1 MNFETDYIKKLAKIL
16 SDNDLTE
23 ITLEDGEQAVIIKRD
38 KENAHIGSEIIPVQ
52 QCVQPMPMVQPVAQA
67 PAVQAAAPQEQP
79 KEEVVGTPIT
89 SPMVGTFYSA
99 ASPDE
104 SPFVNV
110 GDTVSKGQVVCII
123 EAMKLM
129 NKIESEVAGK
139 VVKIC
144 VENGKPVEYGQV
156 LMYVE

>member
-23 ITLEDGEQAVIIKRD
+23 ISLGSGEESVVIKRD
-38 KENAHIGSEIIPVQ
+38 KESSHVVTEVMPLS
-52 QCVQPMPMVQPVAQA
+52 QCVQPLPQQPIQPVAQA
-67 PAVQAAAPQEQP
+67 PVAVEEPTPETP
-79 KEEVVGTPIT
+79 KGTPIV
-89 SPMVGTFYSA
+89 SPMVGTFYA
-99 ASPDE
+99 APSSEDP
-104 SPFVNV
+104 PFVNV
-110 GDTVSKGQVVCII
+110 GDTITKGQVVCIV

-129 NKIESEVAGK
+129 NKIESDVAGRI
-139 VVKIC
+139 VKIC

>member
-23 ITLEDGEQAVIIKRD
+23 INLVNGEDTIIIKRD
-38 KENAHIGSEIIPVQ
+38 KEAAHIATEVIPVQ
-52 QCVQPMPMVQPVAQA
+52 QCMQPMPQIIQQPQTV
-67 PAVQAAAPQEQP
+67 PAAEPQEEAI
-79 KEEVVGTPIT
+79 KGTPIT
-89 SPMVGTFYSA
+89 SPMVGTFYA
-99 ASPDE
+99 APAEDE
-104 SPFVNV
+104 PPFVKV
-110 GDTVSKGQVVCII
+110 GDTIAKGQVVCIV

-139 VVKIC
+139 ITKIC
-144 VENGKPVEYGQV
+144 AENGKPVEYGQV

>member
-23 ITLEDGEQAVIIKRD
+23 ISLGSGEESIVIKRD
-38 KENAHIGSEIIPVQ
+38 KESSHVVTEVMPIS
-52 QCVQPMPMVQPVAQA
+52 QCVQPLPQQPIQPVAQQA
-67 PAVQAAAPQEQP
+67 PVAVEEPTPETP
-79 KEEVVGTPIT
+79 KGTPIV
-89 SPMVGTFYSA
+89 SPMVGTFYA
-99 ASPDE
+99 APSSEDP
-104 SPFVNV
+104 PFVNV
-110 GDTVSKGQVVCII
+110 GDTITKGQVVCIV

-129 NKIESEVAGK
+129 NKIESDVAGRI
-139 VVKIC
+139 VKIC

>member
-16 SDNDLTE
+16 ADNDLTE
-23 ITLEDGEQAVIIKRD
+23 IALESGEEAIILKRD
-38 KENAHIGSEIIPVQ
+38 KESSHISTEVIPVQ
-52 QCVQPMPMVQPVAQA
+52 QCVQPQQVIQPQQVATQ
-67 PAVQAAAPQEQP
+67 QEP
-79 KEEVVGTPIT
+79 VKEEEKGTPIT
-89 SPMVGTFYSA
+89 SPMVGTFYA
-99 ASPDE
+99 ASSPDDA
-104 SPFVNV
+104 PFVKV
-110 GDTVSKGQVVCII
+110 GDTISKGQVVCII

>member
-1 MNFETDYIKKLAKIL
+1 MNFEPDYIKKLAKIL

-38 KENAHIGSEIIPVQ
+38 KENAHIGAEVIPVQ
-52 QCVQPMPMVQPVAQA
+52 QCVQPMPMVQPVAST
-67 PAVQAAAPQEQP
+67 PIVQTAIPQEEM
-79 KEEVVGTPIT
+79 KEEEVGTPIT
-89 SPMVGTFYSA
+89 SPMVGTFYAA
-99 ASPDE
+99 ASPDDE
-104 SPFVNV
+104 PFVKV

-139 VVKIC
+139 IVKIC

>member
-16 SDNDLTE
+16 ADNDLTE
-23 ITLEDGEQAVIIKRD
+23 ITLENGEEAIVIKRD
-38 KENAHIGSEIIPVQ
+38 KEVARTVTEVVPVQ
-52 QCVQPMPMVQPVAQA
+52 QSVQPAPVVQQ
-67 PAVQAAAPQEQP
+67 PAASVPEAEKKTSEP
-79 KEEVVGTPIT
+79 KGTPVT
-89 SPMVGTFYSA
+89 SPMVGTFYA
-99 ASPDE
+99 APGADE
-104 SPFVNV
+104 EPFVKV
-110 GDTVSKGQVVCII
+110 GDTISKGQVVCII

-139 VVKIC
+139 ITKIC

>member
-23 ITLEDGEQAVIIKRD
+23 ISLENGEEAIIIKRD
-38 KENAHIGSEIIPVQ
+38 KESSHIGAELIPMQ
-52 QCVQPMPMVQPVAQA
+52 QCVQPMPVVQQTPAA
-67 PAVQAAAPQEQP
+67 PAAPVEAP
-79 KEEVVGTPIT
+79 KEEVKGTPIT
-89 SPMVGTFYSA
+89 SPMVGTFYAA

-104 SPFVNV
+104 PPFVNV
-110 GDTVSKGQVVCII
+110 GDTVSKGQVVCIV

>member
-23 ITLEDGEQAVIIKRD
+23 ISLGSGEESIVIKRD
-38 KENAHIGSEIIPVQ
+38 KESSHVLTEVMPLS
-52 QCVQPMPMVQPVAQA
+52 QCVQPIQQPIQQIQPQA
-67 PAVQAAAPQEQP
+67 PTAVEEQVPETP
-79 KEEVVGTPIT
+79 KGTPIV
-89 SPMVGTFYSA
+89 SPMVGTFYA
-99 ASPDE
+99 APSSEDP
-104 SPFVNV
+104 PFVNV
-110 GDTVSKGQVVCII
+110 GDTITKGQVVCIV

-129 NKIESEVAGK
+129 NKIESDVAGK
-139 VVKIC
+139 IVKIC

>member
-23 ITLEDGEQAVIIKRD
+23 ISLGSGEESIVIKRD
-38 KENAHIGSEIIPVQ
+38 KESSHVVTEVMPIS
-52 QCVQPMPMVQPVAQA
+52 QCVQPLPQQPIQPVAQQA
-67 PAVQAAAPQEQP
+67 PVAV
-79 KEEVVGTPIT
+79 EEPTPETPNGTPIV
-89 SPMVGTFYSA
+89 SPMVGTFYA
-99 ASPDE
+99 APSSEDP
-104 SPFVNV
+104 PFVNV
-110 GDTVSKGQVVCII
+110 GDTITKGQVVCIV

-129 NKIESEVAGK
+129 NKIESDVAGRI
-139 VVKIC
+139 VKIC

>member
-23 ITLEDGEQAVIIKRD
+23 ISLGSGEETIVIKRD
-38 KENAHIGSEIIPVQ
+38 KESSHVVTEVMPLS
-52 QCVQPMPMVQPVAQA
+52 QCVQPLPQQPQPPQVSVA
-67 PAVQAAAPQEQP
+67 E
-79 KEEVVGTPIT
+79 KEEAVVPETPKGTPIV
-89 SPMVGTFYSA
+89 SPMVGTFYA
-99 ASPDE
+99 APSSEDP
-104 SPFVNV
+104 PFVSV
-110 GDTVSKGQVVCII
+110 GDTITKGQVVCIV

-129 NKIESEVAGK
+129 NKIESDVAGK
-139 VVKIC
+139 IVKIC

>member
-23 ITLEDGEQAVIIKRD
+23 ISLGSGEESIVIKRD
-38 KENAHIGSEIIPVQ
+38 KESSHVLTEVMPLS
-52 QCVQPMPMVQPVAQA
+52 QCVQPIQQPIQQIQPQAQTAVEEQA
-67 PAVQAAAPQEQP
+67 PETP
-79 KEEVVGTPIT
+79 KGTPIV
-89 SPMVGTFYSA
+89 SPMVGTFYA
-99 ASPDE
+99 APSSEDP
-104 SPFVNV
+104 PFVNV
-110 GDTVSKGQVVCII
+110 GDTITKGQVVCIV

-129 NKIESEVAGK
+129 NKIESDVAGK
-139 VVKIC
+139 IVKIC

>member
-23 ITLEDGEQAVIIKRD
+23 ISLGSGEETIVIKRD
-38 KENAHIGSEIIPVQ
+38 KESSRMLTEVMPLS
-52 QCVQPMPMVQPVAQA
+52 QCVQPIQQPIQQLQ
-67 PAVQAAAPQEQP
+67 PQTPTAVEEQP
-79 KEEVVGTPIT
+79 ETPKGTPIV
-89 SPMVGTFYSA
+89 SPMVGTFYA
-99 ASPDE
+99 APSSEDP
-104 SPFVNV
+104 PFVSV
-110 GDTVSKGQVVCII
+110 GDTITKGQVVCIV

-129 NKIESEVAGK
+129 NKIESDVAGK

>member
-1 MNFETDYIKKLAKIL
+1 MNFEPDYIKKLAKIL

-23 ITLEDGEQAVIIKRD
+23 INLANGKETIIIKRE
-38 KENAHIGSEIIPVQ
+38 KEVAHVATEVIPVQ
-52 QCVQPMPMVQPVAQA
+52 QLQPMTQMQTMLPLVQESKDVAPV
-67 PAVQAAAPQEQP
+67 
-79 KEEVVGTPIT
+79 EEEATEKGTPII
-89 SPMVGTFYSA
+89 SPMVGTFYA
-99 ASPDE
+99 APAE
-104 SPFVNV
+104 GEAPFVSV
-110 GDTVSKGQVVCII
+110 GDTISKGQVVCIV

-139 VVKIC
+139 IVKIC

>member
-23 ITLEDGEQAVIIKRD
+23 ITLEDGEQSVIIKRD
-38 KENAHIGSEIIPVQ
+38 KENAHIGADVIPVQ
-52 QCVQPMPMVQPVAQA
+52 QCVQPMPMVQQIAQA
-67 PAVQAAAPQEQP
+67 PVAPQAAVEEQH

-104 SPFVNV
+104 PPFVNV